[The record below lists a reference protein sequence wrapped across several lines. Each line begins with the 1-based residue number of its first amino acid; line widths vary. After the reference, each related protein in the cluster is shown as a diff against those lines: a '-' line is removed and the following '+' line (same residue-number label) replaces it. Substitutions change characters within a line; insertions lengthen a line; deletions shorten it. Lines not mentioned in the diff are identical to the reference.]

1 MDDELLKR
9 FNALRAP
16 TSEPVEVQPPVRSKS
31 GPRAAVDTAAKG
43 ARKEDDDLA
52 ALAEGRSIAGPS
64 VYGQADGSASTEAEM
79 ARRMRTL
86 KGDQGDGEGVY
97 DGDVGDDEVGS
108 IDVSAVRDDRR

>member
-16 TSEPVEVQPPVRSKS
+16 TSEPVEVQPSVTSKS
-31 GPRAAVDTAAKG
+31 GPRAAVDKAAKD

-64 VYGQADGSASTEAEM
+64 VYGTAGGSAYDEEAM
-79 ARRMRTL
+79 RRRMRAL
-86 KGDQGDGEGVY
+86 KGDQGDGEGVQ
-97 DGDVGDDEVGS
+97 DGDVGDDEVS
-108 IDVSAVRDDRR
+108 RIVVSAVREHRR

>member
-16 TSEPVEVQPPVRSKS
+16 TSEPVEVQPPVTSKS
-31 GPRAAVDTAAKG
+31 GPRAAVDKAAKD

-64 VYGQADGSASTEAEM
+64 VYGTAGGSAYDEEAM
-79 ARRMRTL
+79 RRRMRAL
-86 KGDQGDGEGVY
+86 KGDQGDGEGVQ
-97 DGDVGDDEVGS
+97 DGDLGDDEVGS